1 MKLLFIMKSNMNGA
15 MKGKMKRYMQGNAKP
30 IPVWL
35 WFFALFAVGSFVGLL
50 MYLDQYEKGRI
61 GESSASNI
69 SRFFSDK
76 DRSAKNNHADNGNKS
91 PATNTKDSATQEE
104 KTSFDF
110 YSLLPKMEVLVP
122 ETEVTS
128 RIAKEQLK
136 QTPSE
141 KGTYFLQ
148 AGAFKDVQA
157 ADRMKA
163 GLALLGIESKIESV
177 RLDSGVWHR
186 VRIGPFDDAQ
196 QMNKVRSLMKANS
209 ISSIMVKV
217 NS

>member
-1 MKLLFIMKSNMNGA
+1 MKLNHK
-15 MKGKMKRYMQGNAKP
+15 MKGNART

-35 WFFALFAVGSFVGLL
+35 WFFALFAVGSFAGLL
-50 MYLDQYEKGRI
+50 MYLDLYEKGRVNGQSAPAI
-61 GESSASNI
+61 GSLFSGKESSAKV
-69 SRFFSDK
+69 DK
-76 DRSAKNNHADNGNKS
+76 KTPVTAKKETTTDEK
-91 PATNTKDSATQEE
+91 

-122 ETEVTS
+122 ETELTA
-128 RIAKEQLK
+128 RIAKQQLK

-141 KGTYFLQ
+141 TGAYFLQ
-148 AGAFKDVQA
+148 AGAFKDLQA

-177 RLDSGVWHR
+177 KLDTGMWHR
-186 VRIGPFDDAQ
+186 VRVGPFNDTEQ
-196 QMNKVRSLMKANS
+196 LNKVRSLMKANS

>member
-1 MKLLFIMKSNMNGA
+1 MKIRFN
-15 MKGKMKRYMQGNAKP
+15 MKGNMRDNMKGNARP
-30 IPVWL
+30 VPVWL

-50 MYLDQYEKGRI
+50 MYLDLYEKGRI
-61 GESSASNI
+61 SEHGTPNI
-69 SRFFSDK
+69 SRLFSERENSVDSSK
-76 DRSAKNNHADNGNKS
+76 KS
-91 PATNTKDSATQEE
+91 PEKKDNAVQEE
-104 KTSFDF
+104 KPSFDF

-122 ETEVTS
+122 ETEITS

-141 KGTYFLQ
+141 KGAYYLQ
-148 AGAFKDVQA
+148 AGAFKDIQA

-177 RLDSGVWHR
+177 TLESGVWHR
-186 VRIGPFDDAQ
+186 VRIGPFDDTK